1 MKKLIFSLVAFLI
14 ALRASAQPDAA
25 QIRTFRLTAT
35 AGVYTD
41 LFYDLKGIKT
51 AVFAGMKGLSTP
63 YACPTGRTLSFYRVV
78 PPPAGSPPDTKPT
91 KQVVAEVPLP
101 VEYKQSI
108 VVLAPAPTPV
118 PAPADAPAPLPIIG
132 IAIEELLKE
141 HTIGTFRVL
150 NLSSHPVAFGLGDNV
165 IPLAPQASTIVPF
178 SSGATDVKV
187 AVRVGNPWRR
197 VHYSERRLDANLR
210 AYCIVIDSKSDD
222 EFTPPA
228 QALLLLDYV
237 RTPAPR

>member
-1 MKKLIFSLVAFLI
+1 MKKFILSLVALLL
-14 ALRASAQPDAA
+14 ALPALAQTEPA
-25 QIRTFRLTAT
+25 QVRTFRMTVT
-35 AGVYTD
+35 GSVYTD
-41 LFYDLKGIKT
+41 LFYDLKGGKT
-51 AVFAGMKGLSTP
+51 SVFAGMKGLSTP
-63 YACPTGRTLSFYRVV
+63 YACPTGRTLSFYRMV
-78 PPPAGSPPDTKPT
+78 PPPAGSPPEAKPT

-108 VVLAPAPTPV
+108 VLLAPAP
-118 PAPADAPAPLPIIG
+118 ANAPLPIIG
-132 IAIEELLKE
+132 VAIEELPEE
-141 HTIGTFRVL
+141 HTTGTFRVI
-150 NLSSHPVAFGLGDNV
+150 NFSSHPAAFALGDNV
-165 IPLAPQASTIVPF
+165 VSLAPQASTIVPF

-210 AYCIVIDSKSDD
+210 AYCILIDSNADD